1 MKTYLVFVLAL
12 MPCLLCRAQ
21 IHSSNQE
28 TLSPAIDEMAEG
40 QTSRTETQ
48 SEGGEEGLQ
57 SDIWA
62 EVRDLRDTVMGQKV
76 ELKYLTLRLA
86 AAESLVET
94 LQKENRALEA
104 RMTFAETLAN
114 KLQTASNDQAGELGV
129 IQQKLSTLQQR
140 LTINELRVN
149 ELEKQQK
156 DQKVAVQELQGASR
170 VSKLAFSASLL
181 DSGEGNTDNQVFAP
195 LIYKN
200 VFTNIGNHYNPNT
213 GYFTAPIRGVY
224 FFRFTGHAAHT
235 DFGMMMRL
243 VKNEHLI
250 VFSGDRATTLTDP
263 EDSASNAVVLELEVG
278 DVVSVQLIGNVWDDQ
293 YHRTTFSGF
302 LLFPL

>member
-114 KLQTASNDQAGELGV
+114 KLQTASN
-129 IQQKLSTLQQR
+129 
-140 LTINELRVN
+140 
-149 ELEKQQK
+149 